1 MEGQL
6 RFHKKP
12 KNLQDE
18 SSEITKA
25 KKSREFIQKKK
36 LLLSV
41 GWNLLIRDHYHK
53 QQAIRR

>member
-41 GWNLLIRDHYHK
+41 GWNLLIRDHYHNNK
-53 QQAIRR
+53 Q